1 MEGLTRLV
9 TESLARFGLTS
20 SADTVSGVASD
31 LPTHSAEMEQKES
44 SQSNIGPPAP
54 LPSGF

>member
-9 TESLARFGLTS
+9 TESLARYGFAS
-20 SADTVSGVASD
+20 SAEIVSGVASA
-31 LPTHSAEMEQKES
+31 LPTQSAEMEQKES

>member
-9 TESLARFGLTS
+9 TESLARYGLA
-20 SADTVSGVASD
+20 SAEIVSGVAAT
-31 LPTHSAEMEQKES
+31 LPMHSAEMEQKEL

>member
-9 TESLARFGLTS
+9 TESLARYGLA
-20 SADTVSGVASD
+20 SAEIVSGVAAT
-31 LPTHSAEMEQKES
+31 LPMHSAEMEQKES

>member
-1 MEGLTRLV
+1 MEALTRLV
-9 TESLARFGLTS
+9 TQSLARYGLTS
-20 SADTVSGVASD
+20 ETVSGVASD
-31 LPTHSAEMEQKES
+31 LPLPSAEMEQKEL

>member
-9 TESLARFGLTS
+9 TESLARYGLA
-20 SADTVSGVASD
+20 SAEIVSGVAD
-31 LPTHSAEMEQKES
+31 TLPMQAAEMEQKDEL